1 MLIFTRRI
9 MTNDYWPDGWTLWDE
24 AKRNARLYYRRAR
37 GMVRISCEIFGL
49 EFWEFAVAVE
59 LFMVLY
65 FLPELVW
72 LIQFLLE

>member
-49 EFWEFAVAVE
+49 EFWELAVAVE

-65 FLPELVW
+65 FLPEIVW
-72 LIQFLLE
+72 LIQFLLD

>member
-1 MLIFTRRI
+1 

-72 LIQFLLE
+72 LIQFLLD

>member
-1 MLIFTRRI
+1 

-37 GMVRISCEIFGL
+37 GMVRISCEIFGC

-59 LFMVLY
+59 LFMVLC
-65 FLPELVW
+65 FLPEIVW
-72 LIQFLLE
+72 LIQFLLD